1 MADQTETQPTET
13 TEPAKGEGE
22 NKAAEH
28 VEGTDWKSEARKWES
43 RAKGNLSELEKVTAA
58 HREAQARLEELE
70 KTNGE
75 LQGRL
80 DALSRDSMR
89 RDIALEH
96 DLPANAVA
104 FLAGD
109 TREEIEAA
117 AKGIRELIDSHDKP
131 MRRLAG
137 SPPVEDTKHREELEF
152 VDALVDRTRKV

>member
-1 MADQTETQPTET
+1 MSDQTETQPTET
-13 TEPAKGEGE
+13 AEPAKGEGG
-22 NKAAEH
+22 NKAAERT
-28 VEGTDWKSEARKWES
+28 EGTDWKSEARKWES

-58 HREAQARLEELE
+58 HQEAQARLEELE

-96 DLPANAVA
+96 DLPAEAVA

-117 AKGIRELIDSHDKP
+117 AQGIRELIDNAKP

-137 SPPVEDTKHREELEF
+137 SPPADDTKHREELEF
-152 VDALVDRTRKV
+152 VDALVNRAKG